1 MKKLFIILF
10 SFISWFANAQDYDFQ
25 QLCLDCAEVNGFY
38 CGDDPANWTQYAPNG
53 CVVNNWLNDGWE
65 DCVDATDEN
74 GAVPT
79 TTEEC
84 GPPEP
89 NGCDTVYVNVPVIE
103 YVYETDTL
111 EIPFYVYETII
122 QFDTIIETE
131 FITNIVIDTIVDV
144 QFDTIYNTEYITQIV
159 IDTVVEYETVY
170 NTEYITQI
178 VVDTVIEEV
187 EVLVPE
193 YIYVTDT
200 VYAEVL
206 DTLFVDVI
214 EEVEVVVY
222 DTVVETEIE
231 YVEFFTTD
239 TITQFDTIVNTEY
252 IEFFTTDTILQYD
265 TIVNTEYIEIVV
277 VDTILEYIEV
287 INTEYIDCDTG
298 MPCGSSIQEI
308 VDKSSENSVIYNLQG
323 QAVKV
328 REGLYIEN
336 GKIYFKK

>member
-1 MKKLFIILF
+1 MKKLLGLF
-10 SFISWFANAQDYDFQ
+10 LFISSFAFSQTLCEQCVEQD
-25 QLCLDCAEVNGFY
+25 GFY
-38 CGDDPANWTQYAPNG
+38 CGDDPANWTQYSPNG
-53 CVVNNWLNDGWE
+53 CVPNGNQGLFYLNDGWE
-65 DCVDATDEN
+65 DCVDGSDEAE
-74 GAVPT
+74 AVPT
-79 TTEEC
+79 SIESC
-84 GPPEP
+84 GEIIEP
-89 NGCDTVYVNVPVIE
+89 GCDTVYVDVPVLEI
-103 YVYETDTL
+103 DTL
-111 EIPFYVYETII
+111 EIEVPFYVYETVI
-122 QFDTIIETE
+122 QFDTIVETE
-131 FITNIVIDTIVDV
+131 YITNIVIDTITEIEL
-144 QFDTIYNTEYITQIV
+144 DTIYNIEYITQIV
-159 IDTVVEYETVY
+159 VDTVVEYETVY

-178 VVDTVIEEV
+178 VVDTLIEEV

-200 VYAEVL
+200 VYAEIL

-214 EEVEVVVY
+214 QEVEVIVY
-222 DTVVETEIE
+222 DTIIETEVE

-239 TITQFDTIVNTEY
+239 TIVQFDTIVNTEY

-323 QAVKV
+323 QAIKM

-336 GKIYFKK
+336 GKIYYKK

>member
-10 SFISWFANAQDYDFQ
+10 SFIGWFANAQDYDFQ
-25 QLCLDCAEVNGFY
+25 QLCLDCAEANGFY

-74 GAVPT
+74 EAVPT
-79 TTEEC
+79 TAEEC

-89 NGCDTVYVNVPVIE
+89 NGCDTIYVDVPVIE
-103 YVYETDTL
+103 YIYETDTL

-122 QFDTIIETE
+122 QFDTIVETE

-159 IDTVVEYETVY
+159 
-170 NTEYITQI
+170 
-178 VVDTVIEEV
+178 VDTLIEEV

-206 DTLFVDVI
+206 DTMFINVI

-222 DTVVETEIE
+222 DTIVETEIE
-231 YVEFFTTD
+231 YVEFFVTD
-239 TITQFDTIVNTEY
+239 TIVE
-252 IEFFTTDTILQYD
+252 YD
-265 TIVNTEYIEIVV
+265 TIVNTEYIEVV
-277 VDTILEYIEV
+277 VIDSIIEYIEI

-323 QAVKV
+323 QAIKV
-328 REGLYIEN
+328 RQGLYIEN
-336 GKIYFKK
+336 GKIYYKK

>member
-79 TTEEC
+79 TAEEC

-89 NGCDTVYVNVPVIE
+89 NGCDTVYVDVPVIE
-103 YVYETDTL
+103 YIYETDTL

-122 QFDTIIETE
+122 QFDTIVETE

-159 IDTVVEYETVY
+159 IDTVVE
-170 NTEYITQI
+170 
-178 VVDTVIEEV
+178 EV

-200 VYAEVL
+200 IYAEVL
-206 DTLFVDVI
+206 DTMFIDVI

-222 DTVVETEIE
+222 DTIVETEIE
-231 YVEFFTTD
+231 YVEFFVTD
-239 TITQFDTIVNTEY
+239 TIVEYDTVVNTEY
-252 IEFFTTDTILQYD
+252 IEVVVIDSI
-265 TIVNTEYIEIVV
+265 IEYIEI
-277 VDTILEYIEV
+277 

-298 MPCGSSIQEI
+298 MPCSSSIQEI

-336 GKIYFKK
+336 GKIYHKTK

>member
-1 MKKLFIILF
+1 MKKILIILF
-10 SFISWFANAQDYDFQ
+10 TFISSLTSAQDYDFQ
-25 QLCLDCAEVNGFY
+25 ELCIACAEQEGFY

-53 CVVNNWLNDGWE
+53 CVINGWLNDGWE

-84 GPPEP
+84 TPPEP
-89 NGCDTVYVNVPVIE
+89 NGCDTIYVDVPVIE
-103 YVYETDTL
+103 YISEIDTL
-111 EIPFYVYETII
+111 EVPFYVYETII

-131 FITNIVIDTIVDV
+131 FITNVVIDTIIDV
-144 QFDTIYNTEYITQIV
+144 LYDTIYNTEYITQIV
-159 IDTVVEYETVY
+159 IDTVVE
-170 NTEYITQI
+170 
-178 VVDTVIEEV
+178 EV

-200 VYAEVL
+200 IYAEVL
-206 DTLFVDVI
+206 DTMFIDVI
-214 EEVEVVVY
+214 EEVEVIVY
-222 DTVVETEIE
+222 DTIVETEIE
-231 YVEFFTTD
+231 YVEFFVTD
-239 TITQFDTIVNTEY
+239 TI
-252 IEFFTTDTILQYD
+252 IEYD
-265 TIVNTEYIEIVV
+265 TIVNTEYIEVV
-277 VDTILEYIEV
+277 VIDSIIEYIEI

-323 QAVKV
+323 QAIKM

-336 GKIYFKK
+336 GKIYYKK

>member
-1 MKKLFIILF
+1 MKKLLIILF
-10 SFISWFANAQDYDFQ
+10 TFISSFVGAQDYDFQ
-25 QLCLDCAEVNGFY
+25 ELCIACAEANGFY

-53 CVVNNWLNDGWE
+53 CVVNGWLNDGWE

-84 GPPEP
+84 APPEP
-89 NGCDTVYVNVPVIE
+89 NGCDTVYVDVPVIE
-103 YVYETDTL
+103 YIYETDTL
-111 EIPFYVYETII
+111 EIPFYVYETIV
-122 QFDTIIETE
+122 QFDTIVETE

-144 QFDTIYNTEYITQIV
+144 QFDTI
-159 IDTVVEYETVY
+159 Y

-206 DTLFVDVI
+206 DTMFIDVI
-214 EEVEVVVY
+214 EEVEVIVY
-222 DTVVETEIE
+222 DTIVETEIE
-231 YVEFFTTD
+231 YVEFFVTD
-239 TITQFDTIVNTEY
+239 TIVE
-252 IEFFTTDTILQYD
+252 YD

-277 VDTILEYIEV
+277 IDSIVEYIEV

-323 QAVKV
+323 QAIKV
-328 REGLYIEN
+328 RQGLYIEN
-336 GKIYFKK
+336 GKIYYNSND